1 MTWPSPLLRIATAWR
16 PAMNALISG
25 ASSPW
30 IWLKSCLAF
39 IRSAA
44 PPASRPQPGYSR
56 AISRNERMTFGV
68 SPSNSES
75 QLTPLDGSAAVG
87 GFAAGADVGD
97 GPAGVEPGAAGPG
110 GETAGAGAGVAGG
123 GIRPMNIGG
132 ATSRATT
139 WLPAE
144 RWSAEIWDAPKP
156 VGRPRPE
163 PSARTDA
170 AIGAENAPIGAAPTA
185 AGEAVTAAAGAAS
198 SCSIC
203 GVLSGMER

>member
-1 MTWPSPLLRIATAWR
+1 MTWPSPLLRIATACR

-39 IRSAA
+39 MRSAA

-56 AISRNERMTFGV
+56 ATSRKLRMMFGV

-75 QLTPLDGSAAVG
+75 QLMPLDGFAASG
-87 GFAAGADVGD
+87 GFGVCDC
-97 GPAGVEPGAAGPG
+97 GPAGALEGPAGPAG
-110 GETAGAGAGVAGG
+110 GGPGDGLAVGAGAGAGMRA
-123 GIRPMNIGG
+123 MNIGG
-132 ATSRATT
+132 ATRRATT

-144 RWSAEIWDAPKP
+144 RWSAETCPMPKP
-156 VGRPRPE
+156 DGRPERPE
-163 PSARTDA
+163 ENARTDA

-185 AGEAVTAAAGAAS
+185 DGAATTGWGS
-198 SCSIC
+198 
-203 GVLSGMER
+203 